1 MPTDSFQVIPVVD
14 VKNERTV
21 HAVAGR
27 RAHYQPVATIFH
39 PDPDPLAIAHA
50 FHDILGLTSLYLA
63 DLDAIAGHP
72 PRIELFREILRTRKT
87 RLWIDAG
94 ITSAVSIE
102 PLLSVS
108 SIIVVGLETL
118 QGPSAMAEIVE
129 RAGSDRVMFSL
140 DLDQGRPRIAT
151 AAAWPSRDPLA
162 IAEHA
167 ADLGVRR
174 MLLLDLASVGT
185 GSGLASIELM
195 QAIRVRRPGLEL
207 SIGGGIA
214 SIDQVTMARR
224 AGAAAVLVASALHDG
239 RIGRNELRGIEG
251 EFQDRIGP
259 SETRSR
265 RGSDVD
271 RRP

>member
-1 MPTDSFQVIPVVD
+1 MIPVVD
-14 VKNERTV
+14 VKSGRAV

-27 RAHYQPVATIFH
+27 RAHYHPVATIFH
-39 PDPDPLAIAHA
+39 PDPDPLALARA
-50 FHDILGLTSLYLA
+50 FHDVLGLRSLYLA

-72 PRIELFREILRTRKT
+72 PRLELFGEILRMRTT
-87 RLWIDAG
+87 CLWIDAG
-94 ITSAVSIE
+94 ITSASSIE

-108 SIIVVGLETL
+108 SVIVVGLETL
-118 QGPSAMAEIVE
+118 LGPTALAEIVE
-129 RAGSDRVMFSL
+129 RAGPERVVFSL
-140 DLDQGRPRIAT
+140 DLDHGRPRIAT
-151 AAAWPSRDPLA
+151 AAWPSRDPLA

-167 ADLGVRR
+167 ADLGVLR

-185 GSGLASIELM
+185 GSGLASLELM
-195 QAIRVRRPGLEL
+195 QAIRLSRPGLEL

-239 RIGRNELRGIEG
+239 RIGQDQLREIEG
-251 EFQDRIGP
+251 GYQAPNGLAD
-259 SETRSR
+259 TRLRCGSR
-265 RGSDVD
+265 FD